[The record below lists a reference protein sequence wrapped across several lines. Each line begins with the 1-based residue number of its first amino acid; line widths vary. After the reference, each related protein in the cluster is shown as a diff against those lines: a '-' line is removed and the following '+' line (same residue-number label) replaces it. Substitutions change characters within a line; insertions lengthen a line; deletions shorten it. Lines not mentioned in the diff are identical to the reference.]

1 MIAAMDPSSIE
12 NAASQGFHVQ
22 STVLSSSKDL
32 LIERVNAF
40 KKGKKKLGEKGK
52 LIRLSMQ
59 RVAYAAKDEKDAEE
73 KNKMAYEYYKRFDN
87 MFTGPG
93 KVHGGEIE
101 PLPRKQSI
109 DELKDNLLICPVNQ
123 MIDKLNL
130 YAESGIDE
138 VIFSSSFGQSQ
149 KEIMESMKRI
159 SDYVIPHFKEA
170 NTYVA

>member
-1 MIAAMDPSSIE
+1 
-12 NAASQGFHVQ
+12 
-22 STVLSSSKDL
+22 
-32 LIERVNAF
+32 
-40 KKGKKKLGEKGK
+40 
-52 LIRLSMQ
+52 
-59 RVAYAAKDEKDAEE
+59 
-73 KNKMAYEYYKRFDN
+73 

-93 KVHGGEIE
+93 KVNGGEIE

-130 YAESGIDE
+130 YAEAGIDE
-138 VIFSSSFGQSQ
+138 IIFSSSFGQSQ
-149 KEIMESMKRI
+149 NETMESMKRI